1 MVTMIFGTILPWGLI
16 AVGAWLGYQLIR
28 QNGRILL
35 RLEAIDK
42 RLSPRGDDKP
52 KKERGLR
59 IGTVA
64 PDFELPDLAGER
76 HKLSGFRGTDLLLIF
91 FNPKCGFCTKMA
103 DGLAALPLDGENGRA
118 MPVVVTTGD
127 REDNLQLVGRHGIRC
142 TVLLQKEMEVA
153 SQFHA
158 QGTPM
163 GYRIDKDG
171 RVASELTI
179 GSESLLK
186 LATVGRG
193 SPPVGRGS
201 PPVGRGSPD
210 PARMI
215 DRRSPGHAYDGD
227 LRSSGWLGQETGHNT
242 RSQTSAEHGSAN
254 SSAKHSDKDY
264 RSLAASRLNRKGL
277 KAGEAA
283 PDFRL
288 PRIDGGELS
297 LEDFRGRRV
306 LLVFSDPHCGP
317 CAELAP
323 HLQEIHLERPELNVV
338 VISRGEVEENRDK
351 ASELGLTFPIV
362 LQKKWEVSLK
372 YAMFATPIG
381 YLIDEQGI
389 LASDVAAGIEPILA
403 LAEDVGVQA
412 LAWGV

>member
-1 MVTMIFGTILPWGLI
+1 MTSLVFGTVLPWLLVVAGTWI
-16 AVGAWLGYQLIR
+16 GYQLIR

-76 HKLSGFRGTDLLLIF
+76 RKLSEFHGKDVLLIF

-103 DGLAALPLDGENGRA
+103 DDLAALPLDAENGRA
-118 MPVVVTTGD
+118 VPVVVTTGD
-127 REDNLQLVGRHGIRC
+127 REDNLQLVGRHSIRC

-163 GYRIDKDG
+163 GYRIDKEG
-171 RVASELTI
+171 RIASELTI
-179 GSESLLK
+179 GSEALLK
-186 LATVGRG
+186 LAAA
-193 SPPVGRGS
+193 
-201 PPVGRGSPD
+201 GRGSPD
-210 PARMI
+210 PAGMT
-215 DRRSPGHAYDGD
+215 DRRSPGHAHDGD
-227 LRSSGWLGQETGHNT
+227 LRSGVSAGSET
-242 RSQTSAEHGSAN
+242 RAEHASAN
-254 SSAKHSDKDY
+254 GSAKHGDKDY

-277 KAGEAA
+277 KAGETA

-297 LEDFRGRRV
+297 LSDCRGRRV

-323 HLQEIHLERPELNVV
+323 RLQEIHIERTDLSVLM
-338 VISRGEVEENRDK
+338 ISRGDPGENRDK

-362 LQKKWEVSLK
+362 LQKKWEASLK

-381 YLIDEQGI
+381 YLIDEEGI
-389 LASDVAAGIEPILA
+389 LASDVAVGIEPILA
-403 LAEDVGVQA
+403 LADVAGVPA
-412 LAWGV
+412 LEFRL

>member
-1 MVTMIFGTILPWGLI
+1 MTSLVFGTVLPWLLVV
-16 AVGAWLGYQLIR
+16 VGTWLGYQLIR

-76 HKLSGFRGTDLLLIF
+76 HKLSEFRGKDLLLIF

-103 DGLAALPLDGENGRA
+103 DDLAALPLNDENGRA
-118 MPVVVTTGD
+118 IPIVVTTGD
-127 REDNLQLVGRHGIRC
+127 REDNLQLVGRHGVRC
-142 TVLLQKEMEVA
+142 TVLSQKEMEVA

-163 GYRIDKDG
+163 GYRIDKEG
-171 RVASELTI
+171 RIASELTI
-179 GSESLLK
+179 GSEALLK
-186 LATVGRG
+186 LAEKAPET
-193 SPPVGRGS
+193 PPVNRNGS
-201 PPVGRGSPD
+201 
-210 PARMI
+210 
-215 DRRSPGHAYDGD
+215 HA
-227 LRSSGWLGQETGHNT
+227 
-242 RSQTSAEHGSAN
+242 SAN
-254 SSAKHSDKDY
+254 GSAKHADKDY

-297 LEDFRGRRV
+297 LSDYRGRRV

-323 HLQEIHLERPELNVV
+323 RLQEIHDERPDLNVL
-338 VISRGEVEENRDK
+338 VISRGDVEENRDK
-351 ASELGLTFPIV
+351 ASELGLTFPII
-362 LQKKWEVSLK
+362 LQQKWEASLK

-389 LASDVAAGIEPILA
+389 LASDAAVGIAPILA
-403 LAEDVGVQA
+403 LADEPVPAGVPASAGA
-412 LAWGV
+412 LGVL

>member
-1 MVTMIFGTILPWGLI
+1 MLTILFGSVLPWLLI

-35 RLEAIDK
+35 RLETIDK

-52 KKERGLR
+52 KKKRGLR
-59 IGTVA
+59 IGTTT
-64 PDFELPDLAGER
+64 PDFELPDLTSER
-76 HKLSGFRGTDLLLIF
+76 HKLSKFRGKDLLLIF

-103 DGLAALPLDGENGRA
+103 DDLAALPLNDENGQA
-118 MPVVVTTGD
+118 VPVVVTSGD
-127 REDNLQLVGRHGIRC
+127 RQDNLQLVGRYGIRC
-142 TVLLQKEMEVA
+142 PVLLQKEMEVA

-163 GYRIDKDG
+163 GYRIDKEG
-171 RVASELTI
+171 RIASELAI
-179 GSESLLK
+179 GSEALLK
-186 LATVGRG
+186 LAEKAPVRPTG
-193 SPPVGRGS
+193 S
-201 PPVGRGSPD
+201 
-210 PARMI
+210 
-215 DRRSPGHAYDGD
+215 
-227 LRSSGWLGQETGHNT
+227 N
-242 RSQTSAEHGSAN
+242 GSAN
-254 SSAKHSDKDY
+254 ESAKHGDKGY

-297 LEDFRGRRV
+297 LGDFRGRRL

-317 CAELAP
+317 CTELAP
-323 HLQEIHLERPELNVV
+323 KLEEIHLERPDLSVLVV
-338 VISRGEVEENRDK
+338 SRGDVAENRDK

-362 LQKKWEVSLK
+362 LQQKWEVSLK
-372 YAMFATPIG
+372 YGMFATPIG

-389 LASDVAAGIEPILA
+389 LASDVAVGIEPILA
-403 LAEDVGVQA
+403 LAEESIVGVPASAGA
-412 LAWGV
+412 LEVL

>member
-1 MVTMIFGTILPWGLI
+1 MMTTLFGTVLPWLLL
-16 AVGAWLGYQLIR
+16 AVGAWIGYQLIR

-52 KKERGLR
+52 QKERGLR
-59 IGTVA
+59 IGTIA

-76 HKLSGFRGTDLLLIF
+76 HKLSEFRGKDLLLIF

-103 DGLAALPLDGENGRA
+103 DDLAALPLDGENGRA
-118 MPVVVTTGD
+118 VPVVVTTGD
-127 REDNLQLVGRHGIRC
+127 REDNLQLVGRYGIRC
-142 TVLLQKEMEVA
+142 PVLLQKEMEVA

-163 GYRIDKDG
+163 GYRIDKTG
-171 RVASELTI
+171 RIASVLAVGGEA
-179 GSESLLK
+179 LLK
-186 LATVGRG
+186 LATGTNEHQNGSAPSANG
-193 SPPVGRGS
+193 SPKPR
-201 PPVGRGSPD
+201 
-210 PARMI
+210 
-215 DRRSPGHAYDGD
+215 
-227 LRSSGWLGQETGHNT
+227 E
-242 RSQTSAEHGSAN
+242 
-254 SSAKHSDKDY
+254 KDY

-297 LEDFRGRRV
+297 LEEFRGRRV

-323 HLQEIHLERPELNVV
+323 RLQEIHLERPELNVL
-338 VISRGEVEENRDK
+338 VISRGDVEENREK

-362 LQKKWEVSLK
+362 LQQKWEVSLK
-372 YAMFATPIG
+372 YAMFATPIA

-389 LASDVAAGIEPILA
+389 LASDVAVGIEPILA
-403 LAEDVGVQA
+403 LAEEVGVPA
-412 LAWGV
+412 